1 MARTKTTRASPA
13 PGAGVIFA
21 LRAIGLVLLVRWLH
35 AMAQMDWSTVSTMAS
50 SPWACVNLVFLFLL
64 LTLPGAVARAERPAH
79 PLPQWLRQAL
89 RLFALLGFLFAA
101 WSVGAFIWFA
111 GWRRGMHAVVASNG
125 WLVAAPL
132 LYAAVVWICRPQPLW
147 RTNIAARR
155 FAIGRYA
162 ISIDVLTRTVVVW
175 MESRKVGQYD
185 ARELAV
191 RWPRG
196 TMLPPAAAF
205 VPAGASDRGAAVS
218 TAVPVADSAMA
229 AEAVLPAES
238 PMSEGGARAESA
250 APPATAAQAA
260 VSTAVPLDASSAI
273 QPEPGAIAPQAAAAP
288 AIDSSA
294 TEQALPID
302 KPADV
307 ETSAPA
313 ATVEAVSAQPDLP
326 TDTASTDVSASAP
339 SADTAATPP
348 NSQPAYGRPGVPLA
362 GDIPRGRPFS
372 RPKVELLW
380 NSPAAVGHN
389 RKSVMRA
396 PLATEGDRAAARA
409 LDATLRQ
416 FV

>member
-1 MARTKTTRASPA
+1 MARTKTTRAIPA

-21 LRAIGLVLLVRWLH
+21 LRAVGLVLLVRWLH
-35 AMAQMDWSTVSTMAS
+35 AMAQMEWSTLSSMAS

-64 LTLPGAVARAERPAH
+64 LSLPGAAARAERPRH

-89 RLFALLGFLFAA
+89 RLFALLCFLFAV
-101 WSVGAFIWFA
+101 WSIGAFVWFA
-111 GWRRGMHAVVASNG
+111 GWRRAMHAVMASNG
-125 WLVAAPL
+125 WLIAAPV

-147 RTNIAARR
+147 GTNIAARR

-185 ARELAV
+185 ARELAI

-196 TMLPPAAAF
+196 TVLPPAAV
-205 VPAGASDRGAAVS
+205 VPPFEAEPAPVPMMPANATDIAADTTPIVVADNVPHGEPVAATAGAVAIAEQPAALAPAVGHDAVAISATAAADTPEFAATVPES
-218 TAVPVADSAMA
+218 TAA
-229 AEAVLPAES
+229 AEPAQAMHEPDS
-238 PMSEGGARAESA
+238 
-250 APPATAAQAA
+250 AAQAA
-260 VSTAVPLDASSAI
+260 AAEPPQAM
-273 QPEPGAIAPQAAAAP
+273 PEPDAAARAAAA
-288 AIDSSA
+288 
-294 TEQALPID
+294 
-302 KPADV
+302 
-307 ETSAPA
+307 
-313 ATVEAVSAQPDLP
+313 
-326 TDTASTDVSASAP
+326 
-339 SADTAATPP
+339 
-348 NSQPAYGRPGVPLA
+348 NRPGVPA
-362 GDIPRGRPFS
+362 TSDMPRGKPLS

-389 RKSVMRA
+389 RKIVARA

>member
-1 MARTKTTRASPA
+1 MARTKTTRAIPA

-21 LRAIGLVLLVRWLH
+21 LRAVGLVLLVRWLH
-35 AMAQMDWSTVSTMAS
+35 AMAQMEWSTLSSMAS

-64 LTLPGAVARAERPAH
+64 LTLPGAVARAERPRH

-89 RLFALLGFLFAA
+89 RLFALLCFLFAA
-101 WSVGAFIWFA
+101 WSIGAFVWFA
-111 GWRRGMHAVVASNG
+111 GWRRAMHAVMTSNG
-125 WLVAAPL
+125 WLIAAPV

-147 RTNIAARR
+147 GTNIAARR

-185 ARELAV
+185 ARELAI

-196 TMLPPAAAF
+196 TVLPPTAA
-205 VPAGASDRGAAVS
+205 VPPFEAEPAPAPMMPANATDIAANTTPIPVVDADASHDAPVAATAAVVAMAEPAAVAHDAVEGAAD
-218 TAVPVADSAMA
+218 TPEPVAVA
-229 AEAVLPAES
+229 
-238 PMSEGGARAESA
+238 AESA
-250 APPATAAQAA
+250 HAAEPVSAPVEPPVVAAQAA
-260 VSTAVPLDASSAI
+260 
-273 QPEPGAIAPQAAAAP
+273 AA
-288 AIDSSA
+288 
-294 TEQALPID
+294 
-302 KPADV
+302 
-307 ETSAPA
+307 
-313 ATVEAVSAQPDLP
+313 
-326 TDTASTDVSASAP
+326 
-339 SADTAATPP
+339 
-348 NSQPAYGRPGVPLA
+348 NRPGVPA
-362 GDIPRGRPFS
+362 TSDMPRGKPLS

-389 RKSVMRA
+389 RQIVARA